1 MTNCAN
7 SSKVEHF
14 PLEKAGAGVARF
26 SSWTRSSRTQRS
38 QFTAHLI
45 GWAGFGRAGFDR
57 IRHSRSQE
65 KAALNPSG
73 ALLYRWSLRNTT
85 RSSRDRPRETSSLTR
100 EDSTLSSQRIFL
112 LGRVWPHQTFT
123 VTSEG
128 SAHALPFLPYLLM
141 VALHHDMIIQTS
153 SQENSTLSV
162 HSAPSAF
169 MPVQRGTGFTPQR

>member
-1 MTNCAN
+1 MRAWRASLPGHDHREHSVL
-7 SSKVEHF
+7 SSQRI
-14 PLEKAGAGVARF
+14 LSAGRGSAGRGL
-26 SSWTRSSRTQRS
+26 
-38 QFTAHLI
+38 TASDIH
-45 GWAGFGRAGFDR
+45 G
-57 IRHSRSQE
+57 HKQE

-128 SAHALPFLPYLLM
+128 SAHAALPFLPYLLM
-141 VALHHDMIIQTS
+141 VALHHDTIIQTS

-169 MPVQRGTGFTPQR
+169 MPVQRGTGFTPQRSGFAIYVGK